1 MSTAPPD
8 LLIVTTDTVTGKT
21 CTPVAPILVGYCLS
35 KSLVGDMAANV
46 KNWTTGGELQGYSEM
61 LEQTG
66 YMIFQR
72 MAEKAKALEAD
83 AVIGVR
89 LVTSNVAEGA
99 AELIGYGTAVR
110 FVDSS

>member
-1 MSTAPPD
+1 
-8 LLIVTTDTVTGKT
+8 
-21 CTPVAPILVGYCLS
+21 
-35 KSLVGDMAANV
+35 
-46 KNWTTGGELQGYSEM
+46 M

-66 YMIFQR
+66 HMVLQR

-83 AVIGVR
+83 AVIGMR

-110 FVDSS
+110 FVG